1 MDGKESLGCGMS
13 TVDGGKVVTENL
25 ANGAVDENM
34 SQKRERKM
42 TAKGVA
48 LLFENLQR
56 SRKQKLN
63 QVNNIKQK
71 VNDIIYLKITS
82 ETVPNVEKQMKRFVK
97 YCEEAE
103 DLHNS
108 IVEMPIPKDE
118 FDKQTKWFDAK
129 LAENQCFQKEITE
142 WLSDAGRTLRADKT
156 CDASSAVN
164 SEIGPDDSISNVSTK
179 QSQCSKVLK
188 GSASTSS
195 STSSARIKAMAERA
209 ALVQHAASM
218 EKKHTLE
225 EEEERLRIQSER
237 LKRQKE
243 QLMMNAKIAAND
255 ARLSVL
261 KTSAVGS
268 SKKASSDDSKLK
280 KKSHSLNPDSQ
291 VHLPGNSTQVAMH
304 CTTIQQAAGK
314 QDGTAVV
321 QNNPVS
327 RSQLQIHSL
336 QSPVH
341 PPTDEGQGIL
351 YNIMQQQANITAQ
364 LVHRGDVASLPPR
377 VIPIFDGD
385 PLQFAAFIQAF
396 EHGIERK
403 TTNAQDCLYYL
414 ELYTVLKRTTKR
426 VGQKLSSYV
435 SRTRIP

>member
-1 MDGKESLGCGMS
+1 MLAVLLFMDGKESSGCGMS
-13 TVDGGKVVTENL
+13 TADGGKVVTENV
-25 ANGAVDENM
+25 ANDDGAVDENM

-63 QVNNIKQK
+63 QVNKIKQK

-108 IVEMPIPKDE
+108 IVEMAIPQDE

-179 QSQCSKVLK
+179 QSQGSKVSK

-209 ALVQHAASM
+209 ALVHVSRN
-218 EKKHTLE
+218 TLLLW
-225 EEEERLRIQSER
+225 RRNILWRR
-237 LKRQKE
+237 KRRDFAFKV
-243 QLMMNAKIAAND
+243 K
-255 ARLSVL
+255 
-261 KTSAVGS
+261 
-268 SKKASSDDSKLK
+268 DSKDK
-280 KKSHSLNPDSQ
+280 R
-291 VHLPGNSTQVAMH
+291 NS
-304 CTTIQQAAGK
+304 
-314 QDGTAVV
+314 
-321 QNNPVS
+321 S
-327 RSQLQIHSL
+327 
-336 QSPVH
+336 
-341 PPTDEGQGIL
+341 
-351 YNIMQQQANITAQ
+351 
-364 LVHRGDVASLPPR
+364 
-377 VIPIFDGD
+377 
-385 PLQFAAFIQAF
+385 
-396 EHGIERK
+396 
-403 TTNAQDCLYYL
+403 
-414 ELYTVLKRTTKR
+414 
-426 VGQKLSSYV
+426 
-435 SRTRIP
+435 